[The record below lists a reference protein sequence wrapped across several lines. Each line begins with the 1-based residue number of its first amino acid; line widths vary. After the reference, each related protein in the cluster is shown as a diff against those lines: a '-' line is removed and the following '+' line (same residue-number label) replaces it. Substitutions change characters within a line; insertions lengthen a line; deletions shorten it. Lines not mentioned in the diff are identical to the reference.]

1 MKRKTHIFI
10 LLAIFL
16 AMMVIGYF
24 LRDYDIGFIIFL
36 FGIVLTFVTLFVIGS
51 FHFSIPCPFCGY
63 PVSTLPFSDN
73 TVNFLPCP
81 SCLRLVPN
89 PYKEQRGK
97 KDASPTPSDEPEDS

>member
-36 FGIVLTFVTLFVIGS
+36 LGIVLTVVTLFVIGS

-63 PVSTLPFSDN
+63 PVSTIPFGDN
-73 TVNFLPCP
+73 SVDFLPCP